1 GPTTP
6 PSSGDLGLATP
17 PPPTSNQGQASASP
31 VITNTVSTPLDI
43 PKLVTQNVEELINVR
58 KDIASIKTKLETK
71 DLEIEYLST
80 EIKVAYS
87 IIETLQQRVSELEQQ
102 ANKSSRDCVN
112 VAGPPSPTHCL
123 LLRDSNLRGVIRSDL
138 ADTCSVRTI
147 TEANMDLLRSWFTP
161 LSSLYIPWRNPQP
174 PSSPIVTF
182 QSPEFHASCTSY
194 DCS

>member
-1 GPTTP
+1 MN
-6 PSSGDLGLATP
+6 A
-17 PPPTSNQGQASASP
+17 
-31 VITNTVSTPLDI
+31 VSTPLDI
-43 PKLVTQNVEELINVR
+43 PKLVTQNVEELTNVR

-123 LLRDSNLRGVIRSDL
+123 LLGDSNLRGVIRSDL

-182 QSPEFHASCTSY
+182 QSPAFHASCTSY